1 MESMTELA
9 WIEHLRRR
17 IPAAHGELVLGIGD
31 DCAIY
36 RPRGAREDLLL
47 TTDLMIEG
55 VHFRREDTSP
65 AFIGHKCLARGL
77 SDIAAMGGE
86 PKLCLVS
93 LAIPKTWVRH
103 VDDFYRGLLR
113 LARQTGTQVAGGD
126 LSTADRIAIDI
137 VVCGAVTKGMA
148 LRRDGAKP
156 GEAVYVSGALGRSA
170 RRGYRVR
177 PVPRLSLGRSLRGRA
192 SACMDLSD
200 GLSIDLY
207 RMCEASGVS
216 TRLEHVPVA
225 AGATLE
231 QALHG
236 GEDYELLYTGPVGL
250 PGIRVG
256 RVVSLDPA
264 ALITFRD
271 APLLPAGYD
280 HFA

>member
-1 MESMTELA
+1 MTELE

-17 IPAAHGELVLGIGD
+17 VPPVQGELVLGIGD

-36 RPRGAREDLLL
+36 RPRGAREDLLM
-47 TTDLMIEG
+47 TTDLMIER
-55 VHFRREDTSP
+55 VHFRREQVSP
-65 AFIGHKCLARGL
+65 AFIGHKSLARGL

-86 PKLCLVS
+86 PKFCLVS
-93 LAIPKTWVRH
+93 LAVPKTWMRH

-126 LSTADRIAIDI
+126 LSNSDRILIDI
-137 VVCGAVTKGMA
+137 IVCGAVKRGMA
-148 LRRDGAKP
+148 LRRDGATP
-156 GEAVYVSGALGRSA
+156 GDTIYVSGPLGRAA
-170 RRGYRVR
+170 RRGYRLQ
-177 PVPRLSLGRSLRGRA
+177 PMPRLQLGRSLRGRA

-216 TRLEHVPVA
+216 ARLDHVPVA
-225 AGATLE
+225 AGATLD

-236 GEDYELLYTGPVGL
+236 GEDYELLYTGPAGL
-250 PGIRVG
+250 PGTEVG
-256 RVVSLDPA
+256 RVIGLDPA
-264 ALITFRD
+264 ALITFRGD
-271 APLLPAGYD
+271 PLLPAGYD

>member
-1 MESMTELA
+1 MTELE
-9 WIEHLRRR
+9 WIEHLRRL
-17 IPAAHGELVLGIGD
+17 IPAVHGELVLGIGD

-36 RPRGAREDLLL
+36 RPPGAREDLLL
-47 TTDLMIEG
+47 TTDLTIEG

-65 AFIGHKCLARGL
+65 AFIGHKSLARGL

-113 LARQTGTQVAGGD
+113 LARQTGTQLAGGD
-126 LSTADRIAIDI
+126 LSSADRIMIDI
-137 VVCGAVTKGMA
+137 IVCGAVTKGMA

-156 GEAVYVSGALGRSA
+156 GEAIYVSGALGRSA
-170 RRGYRVR
+170 KRGYRLR
-177 PVPRLSLGRSLRGRA
+177 PVPRLQLGRSLRGQA

-216 TRLEHVPVA
+216 ARLEHVPVST
-225 AGATLE
+225 GASLE

-236 GEDYELLYTGPVGL
+236 GEDYELLYTGPAGL
-250 PGIRVG
+250 PGIPIGFVTDG
-256 RVVSLDPA
+256 PPGCVSLDGH
-264 ALITFRD
+264 LL
-271 APLLPAGYD
+271 APDGYD

>member
-1 MESMTELA
+1 
-9 WIEHLRRR
+9 
-17 IPAAHGELVLGIGD
+17 VLGIGD

-36 RPRGAREDLLL
+36 RPRGSREDLLL

-55 VHFRREDTSP
+55 VHFRREETSA
-65 AFIGHKCLARGL
+65 AFIGHKSLARGL
-77 SDIAAMGGE
+77 SDIAAMGGK
-86 PKLCLVS
+86 PKFCLVS

-103 VDDFYRGLLR
+103 VDEFYRGLLR
-113 LARQTGTQVAGGD
+113 LAHKTGTQVAGGD
-126 LSTADRIAIDI
+126 LSSADRITVDI
-137 VVCGAVTKGMA
+137 IVCGAVARGMA

-156 GEAVYVSGALGRSA
+156 GEAIYVSGPLGRSA
-170 RRGYRVR
+170 ARGYRLR
-177 PVPRLSLGRSLRGRA
+177 PVPRLEFGRSLRGRA

-207 RMCEASGVS
+207 RMCDASGVS
-216 TRLEHVPVA
+216 ARLEHVPIA

-236 GEDYELLYTGPVGL
+236 GEDYELLYTGPAEL
-250 PGIRVG
+250 PGVMVG
-256 RVVSLDPA
+256 RVVGLDPA

-271 APLLPAGYD
+271 HPLEPRGHD

>member
-1 MESMTELA
+1 MTEYQ

-17 IPAAHGELVLGIGD
+17 IPVAHGELVLGIGD

-36 RPRGAREDLLL
+36 RPRGANEDLLL

-55 VHFRREDTSP
+55 VHFRREEVSP
-65 AFIGHKCLARGL
+65 AFIGHKSLARGL

-86 PKLCLVS
+86 PKFCLVS
-93 LAIPKTWVRH
+93 LAIPKTWQRH
-103 VDDFYRGLLR
+103 VDEFYRGLLR
-113 LARQTGTQVAGGD
+113 LARQSGTQVAGGD
-126 LSTADRIAIDI
+126 LSKANRIAIDI
-137 VVCGAVTKGMA
+137 IVCGAVKKGTA
-148 LRRDGAKP
+148 LRREGATP
-156 GEAVYVSGALGRSA
+156 GDTIYVSGALGRSA
-170 RRGYRVR
+170 ARGYRLR
-177 PVPRLSLGRSLRGRA
+177 PVPRLQLGRSLRGRA

-216 TRLEHVPVA
+216 ARLEEVPVA
-225 AGATLE
+225 TGATLE

-236 GEDYELLYTGPVGL
+236 GEDYELLYTGPAGL
-250 PGIRVG
+250 PGIVVG
-256 RVVSLDPA
+256 RVTGLDPA

-271 APLLPAGYD
+271 YPLLPRGHD

>member
-1 MESMTELA
+1 MNELE

-17 IPAAHGELVLGIGD
+17 IPVAKGELVLGIGD

-55 VHFRREDTSP
+55 IHFRENSSP
-65 AFIGHKCLARGL
+65 AFIGHKSLARGL

-86 PKLCLVS
+86 PKFCLVS
-93 LAIPKTWVRH
+93 LAIPKTWQRH
-103 VDDFYRGLLR
+103 VDEFYRGLLR
-113 LARQTGTQVAGGD
+113 LARQSNTQVAGGD
-126 LSTADRIAIDI
+126 LSRAERIAIDI
-137 VVCGAVTKGMA
+137 IVCGAVARGTA
-148 LRRDGAKP
+148 LRRDGAMP
-156 GEAVYVSGALGRSA
+156 GEAIYVSGALGRSGA
-170 RRGYRVR
+170 RGYRLR
-177 PVPRLSLGRSLRGRA
+177 PVPQLQLGRSLRGRA

-216 TRLEHVPVA
+216 ARLEEVPVA
-225 AGATLE
+225 TGATLE

-236 GEDYELLYTGPVGL
+236 GEDYELLYTGRAGL
-250 PGIRVG
+250 PGIVIG
-256 RVVSLDPA
+256 RVTSLDPG

-271 APLLPAGYD
+271 CPLAPRGHD

>member
-1 MESMTELA
+1 MNELE
-9 WIEHLRRR
+9 WIDHFRRR
-17 IPAAHGELVLGIGD
+17 IPVAKGELVLGIGD

-55 VHFRREDTSP
+55 VHFRKDASP

-86 PKLCLVS
+86 PKFCLIS
-93 LAIPKTWVRH
+93 LAIPKTWQRH
-103 VDDFYRGLLR
+103 VDEFYRGLLR
-113 LARQTGTQVAGGD
+113 LARESNTQVAGGD
-126 LSTADRIAIDI
+126 LSKAERIAIDI
-137 VVCGAVTKGMA
+137 IVCGAVARGKA
-148 LRRDGAKP
+148 LRRDGAMP
-156 GEAVYVSGALGRSA
+156 GDAIYVSGALGRA
-170 RRGYRVR
+170 AARGYRVK
-177 PVPRLSLGRSLRGRA
+177 PVPQLQLGRSLRGRA

-216 TRLEHVPVA
+216 ARLDEVPVA
-225 AGATLE
+225 KGATLE

-236 GEDYELLYTGPVGL
+236 GEDYELLYTGRAGL
-250 PGIRVG
+250 PGMLIG
-256 RVVSLDPA
+256 RVTSLDPA

-271 APLLPAGYD
+271 CPLAPRGHD

>member
-1 MESMTELA
+1 MTELA
-9 WIEHLRRR
+9 WIERLRRR
-17 IPAAHGELVLGIGD
+17 IPVARGELVLGIGD

-36 RPRGAREDLLL
+36 RQRGAREDLLL

-55 VHFRREDTSP
+55 VHFRTEEASP
-65 AFIGHKCLARGL
+65 AFIGHKSLARGL

-86 PKLCLVS
+86 PKFCLIS
-93 LAIPKTWVRH
+93 LAIPKTWMRH
-103 VDDFYRGLLR
+103 VDEFYRGLLR
-113 LARQTGTQVAGGD
+113 LARDTGTQVAGGD
-126 LSTADRIAIDI
+126 LSRADRIAIDI
-137 VVCGAVTKGMA
+137 IVCGAVARGKA
-148 LRRDGAKP
+148 LRRDTATP
-156 GEAVYVSGALGRSA
+156 GELIYVSGALGRA
-170 RRGYRVR
+170 AARGYRVR
-177 PVPRLSLGRSLRGRA
+177 PVPRLQLGCSLLGRA

-216 TRLEHVPVA
+216 ARLEHVPVA

-236 GEDYELLYTGPVGL
+236 GEDYELLYTGPARL
-250 PGIRVG
+250 PGIVIG
-256 RVVSLDPA
+256 RVTGLDPA

-271 APLLPAGYD
+271 HPLLPRGHD